1 MANRLLAERI
11 SHERELRAAEKAAF
25 DHERELRT
33 VYDQHEREM
42 RLQTEAAVEKA
53 RDTQIAELERRL
65 ESMNEF
71 RVQLERQATT
81 FLTLDRFERE
91 HALLVERHTRDIG
104 ALAERVG
111 TEERVTTRQDSAAAS
126 LEGIRSNNRWLIG
139 IAIGLVST
147 FGLFALHVLGV
158 VE

>member
-1 MANRLLAERI
+1 VSRLLAERI
-11 SHERELRAAEKAAF
+11 AHERELRVAEKAAF

-33 VYDQHEREM
+33 IYDQHEREL
-42 RLQTEAAVEKA
+42 RLQTEAAVEKT
-53 RDTQIAELERRL
+53 RDTQVAELERRL
-65 ESMNEF
+65 EGMNEF
-71 RVQLERQATT
+71 RQQLNLQAAT
-81 FLTLDRFERE
+81 FLTIDRWERE
-91 HALLVERHTRDIG
+91 HTLLVERHTRDIA

-147 FGLFALHVLGV
+147 LGLVALHVMGI